1 MANSR
6 KDSKGRVLRTGEA
19 VRSNGLYQYSYTD
32 PYGKRRYIY
41 AKTLVKLRQKEDEL
55 IRDRLDGIHS
65 YIARDLSLNDLFD
78 KYMNTRKDLG
88 KTTYAGYMY
97 QYNTHVRSSFGKRNI
112 TTIKYSDVLQFYK
125 SLMEKKELSY
135 GTIEHLQRELHLAF
149 EMAVRDCLIR
159 TNPTPQILGQL
170 KQQTKV
176 KRSIRKALTPEQ
188 QKAFLQFMDGHPVYD
203 HWKPLF
209 TFMIGTGVRVGEFS
223 GLRWEDVDLKNGYI
237 TIDHAMIYFAGKMNP
252 TEQRTYISKPKTE
265 AGIRKIPIV
274 PEVRKAL
281 DEVKQY
287 QYENGIFCRTE
298 IDGYTNFIFLNRF
311 GNVYL
316 QQTLDRTLARI
327 IDAYNDME
335 LHDAAKKK
343 RNAVLLP
350 HFTCHVLRHTFC
362 ARLCEHETNLKI
374 IQLIMGHIDIG
385 TTMNIYAEVSEERK
399 KESMDSL
406 ADKLM
411 LF

>member
-55 IRDRLDGIHS
+55 TRDRLDGIHG
-65 YIARDLSLNDLFD
+65 YIARELSLNDLFD
-78 KYMNTRKDLG
+78 KYMNTRKDLS

-135 GTIEHLQRELHLAF
+135 GTIEHLQRELHPAF

-159 TNPTPQILGQL
+159 TNPTSQILGQL

-176 KRSIRKALTPEQ
+176 KRNIRKALTPEQ

-209 TFMIGTGVRVGEFS
+209 TFMIGTGVRVGELS

-287 QYENGIFCRTE
+287 QYENGIFCRAE

-316 QQTLDRTLARI
+316 QQALDRTLARI

-335 LHDAAKKK
+335 LHDAAMKK

-350 HFTCHVLRHTFC
+350 HFTCHGRV
-362 ARLCEHETNLKI
+362 I
-374 IQLIMGHIDIG
+374 IG
-385 TTMNIYAEVSEERK
+385 TS
-399 KESMDSL
+399 
-406 ADKLM
+406 
-411 LF
+411 

>member
-1 MANSR
+1 
-6 KDSKGRVLRTGEA
+6 
-19 VRSNGLYQYSYTD
+19 
-32 PYGKRRYIY
+32 
-41 AKTLVKLRQKEDEL
+41 
-55 IRDRLDGIHS
+55 
-65 YIARDLSLNDLFD
+65 
-78 KYMNTRKDLG
+78 
-88 KTTYAGYMY
+88 
-97 QYNTHVRSSFGKRNI
+97 
-112 TTIKYSDVLQFYK
+112 
-125 SLMEKKELSY
+125 
-135 GTIEHLQRELHLAF
+135 
-149 EMAVRDCLIR
+149 MAVRDCLIR
-159 TNPTPQILGQL
+159 TNPTSQILGQL

-176 KRSIRKALTPEQ
+176 KRNIRKALTPEQ
-188 QKAFLQFMDGHPVYD
+188 QKAFLQFMDGHPVQD

-350 HFTCHVLRHTFC
+350 HFTCHVLIHTFC

-374 IQLIMGHIDIG
+374 IQSIMGHIDIG